1 MFNLNATRN
10 KRGQALVEV
19 AILLPILLLI
29 LMGIFEFGRV
39 FNAYLIINHASREG
53 ARSAALGNDDTEII
67 NKINAS
73 IFYLDSAKLTIVI
86 TPSKSSRTRGTDV
99 TVNLKYNIDIIVP
112 IIENL
117 VPNPFP
123 LEAQTVMR
131 VE

>member
-53 ARSAALGNDDTEII
+53 ARSAALGSDDTEII

-73 IFYLDSAKLTIVI
+73 IFYLDSTKLTIVI

-117 VPNPFP
+117 VQDPFP